1 MIEEEEFRAILSV
14 AGRALDVYGLNEA
27 SDPPRVTHTEGE
39 LTISNKSGVIDIF
52 FRGSLVFRHDPKGEI
67 TDFFET
73 DGVWIDAIERMG
85 LNIPSSSSG
94 IASRRK

>member
-1 MIEEEEFRAILSV
+1 MIEEEEFRSILSV
-14 AGRALDVYGLNEA
+14 AERALDVYGLNEA
-27 SDPPRVTHTEGE
+27 SDPPRVSHTDGE
-39 LTISNKSGVIDIF
+39 LTISNKRGVIDIF

-73 DGVWIDAIERMG
+73 DGIWIDHMERIG
-85 LNIPSSSSG
+85 LNIPPSSSG

>member
-1 MIEEEEFRAILSV
+1 MIEEEEFKAILSV
-14 AGRALDVYGLNEA
+14 AGRVLDVYGLNEA

-39 LTISNKSGVIDIF
+39 LKISNKRGVIDIF
-52 FRGSLVFRHDPKGEI
+52 YQGSLVFRHDPRGEI

-73 DGVWIDAIERMG
+73 DGIWIDEMQRIG
-85 LNIPSSSSG
+85 LNIPPSSSG